1 MLCQLSPA
9 ELQTVHIHT
18 LYLNECFIHIQHG
31 EVVSLSHCKFPVL
44 SGLHGWDSKNVLIV
58 MLTEHFCQIS
68 STTRSFWK
76 PFFFSTYSSF
86 LLIGRHNKYILN
98 LHHCRNGD
106 NLFGAA
112 KVSWLQEHLGKHG
125 AERKLCHP
133 HTHGISQMAVMVQTC
148 QQTHSWFRF
157 CIMCKDTLACRCLPT
172 LNFEH

>member
-1 MLCQLSPA
+1 MNASYTFSMVRWSPSATANFLCSRA
-9 ELQTVHIHT
+9 CT
-18 LYLNECFIHIQHG
+18 G
-31 EVVSLSHCKFPVL
+31 EIA
-44 SGLHGWDSKNVLIV
+44 KNVLIV
-58 MLTEHFCQIS
+58 MLTEHFCQIY

-76 PFFFSTYSSF
+76 PFFSFFFTYSSF
-86 LLIGRHNKYILN
+86 LLIGRHDKYILN
-98 LHHCRNGD
+98 LHHWRDGH

-133 HTHGISQMAVMVQTC
+133 HTHGISQTAVMVQTC
-148 QQTHSWFRF
+148 QRTHSWFRF